1 MCTSSL
7 DSAQDAGALAA
18 PAADRGAPGP
28 AADPALIADLVI
40 ANHILVREGVLDA
53 FGHVSVRHDKR
64 PDRFLLARNMAPA
77 LVQAQDIVEFG
88 DDGEP
93 VNAHGR
99 SVYLERYIHSE
110 IYRARPDV
118 MSVVHS
124 HSMSVIPFGI
134 VPSAPFRAV
143 THMGSFIGV
152 CAPVFEIRDV
162 AGEDNDLLISNRAL
176 GAALAGEDAAAQP
189 ASAGGGSTLR
199 FRHVKHGL
207 DEHHHV
213 ALVTERLV
221 AVLELVFEGDVDDP
235 LGGGGR
241 GGRAPLAG
249 EPEEQR
255 HDDQRAEDGHGIT
268 SGRKRG

>member
-7 DSAQDAGALAA
+7 DPSADGSSHAA
-18 PAADRGAPGP
+18 PAADRGAPG
-28 AADPALIADLVI
+28 AAPDPALLADLVV

-77 LVQAQDIVEFG
+77 LVAAQDIVEFG
-88 DDGEP
+88 EDGEP
-93 VNAHGR
+93 VNANGR

-118 MSVVHS
+118 MAVVHS
-124 HSMSVIPFGI
+124 HSMSVIPFSI

-162 AGEDNDLLISNRAL
+162 AGEDSDLLISNRAL
-176 GAALAGEDAAAQP
+176 GAALARRLADQAVCLMRGH
-189 ASAGGGSTLR
+189 GSTAVGDSLKQAV
-199 FRHVKHGL
+199 FRAVYTEQNARVLSEAVRLGPVVGL
-207 DEHHHV
+207 SPGE
-213 ALVTERLV
+213 TETATRTIDTQAPRAWDV
-221 AVLELVFEGDVDDP
+221 WRMKAEGK
-235 LGGGGR
+235 
-241 GGRAPLAG
+241 
-249 EPEEQR
+249 
-255 HDDQRAEDGHGIT
+255 I
-268 SGRKRG
+268 

>member
-7 DSAQDAGALAA
+7 DPAQDAGALAA

-88 DDGEP
+88 EDGEP

-176 GAALAGEDAAAQP
+176 GAALARRLGGEAVCLMR
-189 ASAGGGSTLR
+189 GHGSTAVGESLKQAV
-199 FRHVKHGL
+199 FRAVY
-207 DEHHHV
+207 
-213 ALVTERLV
+213 TEQNARVLSEASRLGPV
-221 AVLELVFEGDVDDP
+221 VSLAPGETKTATRTIDTQVPRAWDVWRMKAEGK
-235 LGGGGR
+235 
-241 GGRAPLAG
+241 
-249 EPEEQR
+249 
-255 HDDQRAEDGHGIT
+255 I
-268 SGRKRG
+268 

>member
-1 MCTSSL
+1 MCTPSL
-7 DSAQDAGALAA
+7 DPSQDGSGVAA

-28 AADPALIADLVI
+28 AADPALVADLVV

-77 LVQAQDIVEFG
+77 LVQAGDIVEFG

-93 VNAHGR
+93 VNANGR

-118 MSVVHS
+118 MAVVHS
-124 HSMSVIPFGI
+124 HSMSVIPFSI
-134 VPSAPFRAV
+134 VPSVPFRAV

-162 AGEDNDLLISNRAL
+162 AGDDNDLLISNRAL
-176 GAALAGEDAAAQP
+176 GAALARRLGDQAVCLMR
-189 ASAGGGSTLR
+189 GHGSTAVGDSLKQAV
-199 FRHVKHGL
+199 FRAVYTEQNARVLSEATRIGPV
-207 DEHHHV
+207 V
-213 ALVTERLV
+213 ALSPGETRTATRTIDTQAPRAWDVWRMK
-221 AVLELVFEGDVDDP
+221 AEGK
-235 LGGGGR
+235 
-241 GGRAPLAG
+241 
-249 EPEEQR
+249 
-255 HDDQRAEDGHGIT
+255 I
-268 SGRKRG
+268 